1 MKRLFDI
8 ISSIVVVLLGL
19 PFFITI
25 AVLILID
32 GKGGVF
38 YKQERIGRYKCSF
51 KLYKFR
57 TMSPGSDNLG
67 HLTIGSKD
75 NRITTVGYYLR
86 KYKLDEFPQLI
97 NVINGDMSIVGPR
110 PEVVKYVNLYSEEQL
125 NVLKVR
131 PGLTDYAS
139 IIYFKENELLGKAKD
154 PEKVYIQEIM
164 PQKLALNTKYIR
176 EKGML
181 TDLKIILKTLLKI
194 IN

>member
-8 ISSIVVVLLGL
+8 ISSIVVVLLGF

-25 AVLILID
+25 AVVILID

-38 YKQERIGRYKCSF
+38 YKQERIGRNKKPFY
-51 KLYKFR
+51 LLKFR
-57 TMSPGSDNLG
+57 TMRPGSDNLG
-67 HLTIGSKD
+67 QLTIGSKD
-75 NRITTVGYYLR
+75 NRITTIGYYLR

-97 NVINGDMSIVGPR
+97 NVIVGDMSIVGPR
-110 PEVVKYVNLYSEEQL
+110 PEVVKYVNLYTEEQL

-139 IIYFKENELLGKAKD
+139 IIYFKENELLGNAEN

-181 TDLKIILKTLLKI
+181 TDLKIIFKTFLKI
-194 IN
+194 VS

>member
-8 ISSIVVVLLGL
+8 ISSIVVVLLGF

-25 AVLILID
+25 AVVILID

-38 YKQERIGRYKCSF
+38 YKQERIGRNKKPFY
-51 KLYKFR
+51 LLKFR
-57 TMSPGSDNLG
+57 TMRPGSDNLG
-67 HLTIGSKD
+67 QLTIGSKD
-75 NRITTVGYYLR
+75 NRITTIGYYLR

-97 NVINGDMSIVGPR
+97 NVIVGDMSIVGPR
-110 PEVVKYVNLYSEEQL
+110 PEVVKYVNLYTEEQL

-139 IIYFKENELLGKAKD
+139 IIYFKENELLGNAED

-164 PQKLALNTKYIR
+164 PQKLALNTKYIK

-181 TDLKIILKTLLKI
+181 TDLKIIFKTFLKI
-194 IN
+194 VS

>member
-1 MKRLFDI
+1 
-8 ISSIVVVLLGL
+8 VVVLLGL

-25 AVLILID
+25 ALLILID

-110 PEVVKYVNLYSEEQL
+110 PEVVKYVNLYTQEQL

-139 IIYFKENELLGKAKD
+139 IIYFKENELLGNAKD

-164 PQKLALNTKYIR
+164 PQKLALNTKYIKER
-176 EKGML
+176 GML